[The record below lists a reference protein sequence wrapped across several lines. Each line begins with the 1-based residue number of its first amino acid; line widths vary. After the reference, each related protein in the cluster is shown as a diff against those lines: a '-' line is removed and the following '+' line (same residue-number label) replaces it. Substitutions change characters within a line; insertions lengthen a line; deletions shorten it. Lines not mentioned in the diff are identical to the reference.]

1 VEVPSLTW
9 EEAGSLEVP
18 FLEVE
23 VKEIIDASHNN
34 KSPGPN
40 GFNFEFFSECWE
52 VVKMDLMQLFQEFYF
67 NARVP
72 KGMLSYLIALI
83 PKISNAHAIPNFRPI
98 SLLGSVYKV
107 VAKVLASRLRVV
119 MGKLISRN
127 QSAFIKGRLLVDGVL
142 TINEVV
148 DYAKRAKKKCL
159 ILKVDFEKAYDSV
172 NWKFLEYMLRR
183 FGFTK
188 NGLNGS
194 RHACVLVVYPC

>member
-1 VEVPSLTW
+1 VALKKGDGWVEKPSEVKDEICGYFLNHFSEEEWDRPTIEGVVVPSLTW

-72 KGMLSYLIALI
+72 KGMLSYFIALI
-83 PKISNAHAIPNFRPI
+83 PKISNPHAIPNFRPI

-107 VAKVLASRLRVV
+107 VAKVLASRLV
-119 MGKLISRN
+119 G
-127 QSAFIKGRLLVDGVL
+127 DG
-142 TINEVV
+142 EVNL
-148 DYAKRAKKKCL
+148 KKS
-159 ILKVDFEKAYDSV
+159 I
-172 NWKFLEYMLRR
+172 
-183 FGFTK
+183 G
-188 NGLNGS
+188 
-194 RHACVLVVYPC
+194 VY

>member
-1 VEVPSLTW
+1 
-9 EEAGSLEVP
+9 
-18 FLEVE
+18 
-23 VKEIIDASHNN
+23 
-34 KSPGPN
+34 
-40 GFNFEFFSECWE
+40 
-52 VVKMDLMQLFQEFYF
+52 
-67 NARVP
+67 
-72 KGMLSYLIALI
+72 
-83 PKISNAHAIPNFRPI
+83 
-98 SLLGSVYKV
+98 
-107 VAKVLASRLRVV
+107 

-127 QSAFIKGRLLVDGVL
+127 QSAFIEGRLLVDGVL